1 MTLIKQI
8 LRAVFMCFI
17 SMSTAY
23 SQNPE
28 KLAFIEK
35 EIKKGNNEI
44 ALQKLS
50 EIDTGKISKT
60 EAAFYYYLSGKANAN
75 LNNEAKAYK
84 KYLKSKQYYLSIDSI
99 DKAMDINLNLGY
111 IIHAQKNSHS
121 NYKKYYNE
129 YIAYAIKGKDSLKLL
144 KAFTQLAS
152 IKINDEEKEES
163 LEYFKKALSL
173 NKKIG
178 NKEIQSTLNTNIAV
192 LYNELLNKPDS
203 ALYYLKNDLPYLKQ
217 AGIQEDICYNYI
229 NQASSYYY
237 LGNYKKAIELLHLA
251 DNIPIKNHIKNTK
264 SYIYEFLSINEA
276 AAGNYKN
283 AYENLLLN
291 KTYQDSVNIENQNIA
306 IADIQIKYETEK
318 KEIENNNLKNNI
330 KTNRYLLYTFIGL
343 LIASIIIGYLIIK
356 NLNRKQKII
365 RQEKQIQMQKLEK
378 ALKEQELNS
387 IDMILEGQEKERQRL
402 ANDLHDNLG
411 SMLATLKLNFEHL
424 KIRQTELKDEENKIY
439 QRTDELIEEA
449 YQKVRRLAHAK
460 NAGVI
465 ANEGLIPAIKN
476 MAEKISIPNKL
487 QIHVV
492 AFGFTNRL
500 ENTLE
505 ITIFRMI
512 QELATNII
520 KHSKATEATIHL
532 TNHDQNIN
540 IIIEDNGIGFNTKEI
555 KANAGMGLHNITRKT
570 EQLGGTFTIDT
581 TPNKGTTIIIDIPHD

>member
-1 MTLIKQI
+1 MALKKQI
-8 LRAVFMCFI
+8 FWAVFMYCI
-17 SMSTAY
+17 CVSTAY

-28 KLAFIEK
+28 RLSSIER
-35 EIKKGNNEI
+35 EIKNGNNEI

-50 EIDTGKISKT
+50 EIDTGKISKS

-111 IIHAQKNSHS
+111 IIHAQKNSYS
-121 NYKKYYNE
+121 NYKKYYDE

-163 LEYFKKALSL
+163 LEYFKKALAL

-203 ALYYLKNDLPYLKQ
+203 ALYYLKNDLSYLKQ
-217 AGIQEDICYNYI
+217 AGIPEDICYNYI

-237 LGNYKKAIELLHLA
+237 LGNHKKAIELLHLA
-251 DNIPIKNHIKNTK
+251 DNVPLKNHIKNTK

-330 KTNRYLLYTFIGL
+330 KTNWYLLYTFIGL

-365 RQEKQIQMQKLEK
+365 RQEKQIEMQKLEK

-424 KIRQTELKDEENKIY
+424 KIRRTELKDEEDKIY

-532 TNHDQNIN
+532 TNHYQNIN